1 MARPLRV
8 SDEDQSWELLK
19 SIAIGR
25 QGSAAWADAED
36 RIRSGGFNHDALIGQ
51 AVQHTLMETTAAFVE
66 ALDERPVL
74 PNRTLNHLE
83 HCLSANRVA
92 TVKCLDDAAE
102 AGNAMSQ
109 EGVRFAFTKG
119 IICQQTFYDG
129 LGARRFNDID
139 MMVHPDDA
147 KEAATVLTGLAYVE
161 RHYFD
166 NRTQSLVPISK
177 HRQAMYRLSPD
188 HLPHFTRLNPGSLP
202 SHTAVDVALSLTWH
216 GSPWQVGVGDAL
228 DEVQVVG
235 CRIPGGSVD
244 LLALPQEYDLIFH
257 VLHLFRE
264 GWFERTVIEKDVRL
278 SQFTDVVRGWGALE
292 PAARER
298 FVNLIRSSG
307 IELPVA
313 WVLCHADAVF
323 GSTMADECGLASY
336 GTWEWM
342 SSMAGRGGYLRW
354 DGDMEQRLRKSTT
367 VSRTRSEKPEI
378 LNATSGR

>member
-1 MARPLRV
+1 MTRPLGV
-8 SDEDQSWELLK
+8 SGEDQSWELLK

-25 QGSAAWADAED
+25 QGNAAWADAEG
-36 RIRSGGFNHDALIGQ
+36 RIHAGEFDHDALIGQ
-51 AVQHTLMETTAAFVE
+51 AVRHTLVETTAAFVK
-66 ALDERPVL
+66 ALDERPAL
-74 PNRTLNHLE
+74 PNRTFKHLE
-83 HCLSANRVA
+83 RCLSANRIA

-102 AGNAMSQ
+102 IGNAMSR

-139 MMVHPDDA
+139 TMVHPDDVNR
-147 KEAATVLTGLAYVE
+147 AAAVLTGLAYVE

-166 NRTQSLVPISK
+166 YKTESLLPISK
-177 HRQAMYRLSPD
+177 HQQAIYRFSPD
-188 HLPHFTRLNPGSLP
+188 HLPHFTRLNPGGMP
-202 SHTAVDVALSLTWH
+202 SHTVVDVALSLTWH
-216 GSPWQVGVGDAL
+216 GSQWQIGVGDAL

-235 CRIPGGSVD
+235 CGIPAGSVE

-264 GWFERTVIEKDVRL
+264 GWFERTVVAKDVRL
-278 SQFTDVVRGWGALE
+278 SQFADVVRGWEALD
-292 PAARER
+292 PVARER

-307 IELPVA
+307 VELPVA

-323 GSTMADECGLASY
+323 GSNMADECGLASY
-336 GTWEWM
+336 GTREWLSCM
-342 SSMAGRGGYLRW
+342 SGQGGYLRW
-354 DGDMEQRLRKSTT
+354 DGDMEQRLRKSTI
-367 VSRTRSEKPEI
+367 VSRTRTERPEI